1 MATTVNKKSKTRIE
15 IDLEKVES
23 FAAVGCTIEQIAINL
38 GISDRTIYN
47 RMAEEKK
54 AGEDAERAGISGAI
68 ARGKMKG
75 ITAIENS
82 LFKAAQEDW
91 RAASF
96 WLCNRAP
103 DKWQS
108 MNKIEMTGKDGSPL
122 NTPQVIQLVGR
133 IDDSGTDSAEAN

>member
-1 MATTVNKKSKTRIE
+1 MATTVNKKSKSRIE
-15 IDLEKVES
+15 IDLDKAES
-23 FAAVGCTIEQIAINL
+23 FAAVGCSIEQIAVNL
-38 GISDRTIYN
+38 GISERTIYN

-54 AGEDAERAGISGAI
+54 AGEDAEHAGISGAI
-68 ARGKMKG
+68 ARGTMKG

-96 WLCNRAP
+96 WLCNRAS

-108 MNKIEMTGKDGSPL
+108 MNKVEMTGKGGAP
-122 NTPQVIQLVGR
+122 IQPPSINVNFVKP
-133 IDDSGTDSAEAN
+133 DEC